1 MTSPIIPKLRIAVVI
16 AVVVLAQTSIGGDLR
31 VAGVAPDLPLVLAIA
46 AGMVGGSQ
54 TGAWIGFW
62 TGLFFDFL
70 APATPIGLHAFTFC
84 VTGFVVGTFFE
95 SILEDRIFTV
105 ALVGGVATAAS
116 VLVFVGVGD
125 LLGQSQLLAS
135 GRSWLLEG
143 ILVEAVWSALL
154 AVPTEWL
161 YRWVGPHG
169 GAPVRK
175 AAMSGA
181 LHSREQRVQ

>member
-1 MTSPIIPKLRIAVVI
+1 MTSPILPKIRIAVLI
-16 AVVVLAQTSIGGDLR
+16 AVLVLLQTSIGGDLR

-46 AGMVGGSQ
+46 GGIVGGAQ
-54 TGAWIGFW
+54 TGAWVGFW

-84 VTGFVVGTFFE
+84 VAGFVVGTSFE
-95 SILEDRIFTV
+95 SVLEDRVLTV
-105 ALVGGVATAAS
+105 ALVGAAATAAS

-125 LLGQSQLLAS
+125 LLGQTQLLAS
-135 GRSWLLEG
+135 GRSWLLEV
-143 ILVEAVWSALL
+143 ILVEAVWSAFL

-161 YRWVGPHG
+161 YRRVGPHG

-175 AAMSGA
+175 GPISAALPA
-181 LHSREQRVQ
+181 REQRVQ